1 MDYKWEQFGDEIK
14 QSVQDAVERGDFSR
28 LNQTVNDSVS
38 RAADAISRGMKNGGW
53 YRDSKANGGR
63 NPDPKM
69 NSGRNPDPG
78 MAGSRNRA
86 DAPWNRG
93 GQQNVRPQYPAQSQV
108 RYLKGT
114 SEKIGGV
121 FLAVTGGVFGT
132 VTLAATII
140 MLVMLAV
147 TTAEAATIAGTL
159 ICVFFFLIFAGM
171 FGKGIGMVSL
181 VSRFR
186 SYVKVIGEREFCDL
200 GELATRTGRDLKKIL
215 KDVKKMIGKGWFRQ
229 GHLDE
234 NEKCLIVSEDAWN
247 QYRSTMENI
256 HRQQAEKE
264 AAEERMRQEYDS
276 LTPEI
281 KKVIQTGDE
290 FVKQIREANK
300 AIPGEE
306 ISAKISHMEM
316 LVDKIF
322 DRVEQNPAS
331 VGDIRK
337 LMEYYLPTTIKLLQ
351 AYQDLDAQPVQGE
364 NIISSKKEIEKTLDT
379 LNRAFE
385 KLLDDLF
392 QETAWDVS
400 TDISVLHTMLAQEGL
415 TEDGLK
421 K

>member
-53 YRDSKANGGR
+53 YRDPKANGGR

-215 KDVKKMIGKGWFRQ
+215 KDVKKMITKGWFCQ

-234 NEKCLIVSEDAWN
+234 KESCLMVSEHAWN
-247 QYRSTMENI
+247 QYTALMEDMKQ
-256 HRQQAEKE
+256 RK
-264 AAEERMRQEYDS
+264 AEEQAAQKKMREEYDRLS
-276 LTPEI
+276 PEVQKI
-281 KKVIQTGDE
+281 VQAGDE
-290 FVKQIREANK
+290 YVRRIKAAND
-300 AIPGEE
+300 AIPGEV
-306 ISAKISHMEM
+306 ISAKISRMEL
-316 LVDKIF
+316 LVDRIF
-322 DRVEQNPAS
+322 DRVEQNPDS
-331 VGDIRK
+331 VNDMRR
-337 LMEYYLPTTIKLLQ
+337 MMDYYLPTTMKLLE
-351 AYQDLDAQPVQGE
+351 AYEELDAQPVQGE
-364 NIISSKKEIEKTLDT
+364 NIISSKKEIEDTIDT
-379 LNRAFE
+379 LNIAFE
-385 KLLDDLF
+385 KLLDSLF
-392 QETAWDVS
+392 QDTAWDVS
-400 TDISVLHTMLAQEGL
+400 SDISVLHTMLAQEGL

>member
-53 YRDSKANGGR
+53 YRDPKA
-63 NPDPKM
+63 

-78 MAGSRNRA
+78 MAGSRNGA

-186 SYVKVIGEREFCDL
+186 SYVKGIGEREFCDL

>member
-53 YRDSKANGGR
+53 YRDPKANGGR

-78 MAGSRNRA
+78 MAGSRNGA

-215 KDVKKMIGKGWFRQ
+215 KDVKKMIGKDGSGKGIWMKMRS
-229 GHLDE
+229 
-234 NEKCLIVSEDAWN
+234 VSSSV
-247 QYRSTMENI
+247 RMHGIST
-256 HRQQAEKE
+256 
-264 AAEERMRQEYDS
+264 AARW
-276 LTPEI
+276 
-281 KKVIQTGDE
+281 
-290 FVKQIREANK
+290 
-300 AIPGEE
+300 
-306 ISAKISHMEM
+306 
-316 LVDKIF
+316 KIF
-322 DRVEQNPAS
+322 TGSRQKKKRP
-331 VGDIRK
+331 
-337 LMEYYLPTTIKLLQ
+337 
-351 AYQDLDAQPVQGE
+351 
-364 NIISSKKEIEKTLDT
+364 KKE
-379 LNRAFE
+379 
-385 KLLDDLF
+385 
-392 QETAWDVS
+392 
-400 TDISVLHTMLAQEGL
+400 
-415 TEDGLK
+415 
-421 K
+421 

>member
-1 MDYKWEQFGDEIK
+1 MDHKWEQFGDEIK

-38 RAADAISRGMKNGGW
+38 RAADAISRGMKNGGR
-53 YRDSKANGGR
+53 YRDQ
-63 NPDPKM
+63 NP
-69 NSGRNPDPG
+69 NPG
-78 MAGSRNRA
+78 MAGSGNGAGASLNR
-86 DAPWNRG
+86 P

-121 FLAVTGGVFGT
+121 FLAVTGGVFGI

-140 MLVMLAV
+140 MLVMVAV
-147 TTAEAATIAGTL
+147 TTAGAATIAGTL

-186 SYVKVIGEREFCDL
+186 SYVKVIGEREFYDL
-200 GELATRTGRDLKKIL
+200 GELATRTDRDLKKIL

-234 NEKCLIVSEDAWN
+234 NEKCLIVSEDAWR

-264 AAEERMRQEYDS
+264 AAEERLKQEYDS
-276 LTPEI
+276 LTPEV

-379 LNRAFE
+379 LNAAFE

>member
-53 YRDSKANGGR
+53 YRDPKANGGR

-78 MAGSRNRA
+78 MAGSRNGA

-256 HRQQAEKE
+256 HRQQQERPCIGSNDGERHFQNFLRRGHKNTDVKIRARHAERRPEQAEKRRR
-264 AAEERMRQEYDS
+264 AQRQPKSLPDPSAFARAEVHGNDGLRRLPDAVRTA
-276 LTPEI
+276 L
-281 KKVIQTGDE
+281 
-290 FVKQIREANK
+290 NK
-300 AIPGEE
+300 DADLNDRAIPRYFM
-306 ISAKISHMEM
+306 I
-316 LVDKIF
+316 
-322 DRVEQNPAS
+322 
-331 VGDIRK
+331 
-337 LMEYYLPTTIKLLQ
+337 
-351 AYQDLDAQPVQGE
+351 
-364 NIISSKKEIEKTLDT
+364 
-379 LNRAFE
+379 
-385 KLLDDLF
+385 
-392 QETAWDVS
+392 
-400 TDISVLHTMLAQEGL
+400 
-415 TEDGLK
+415 
-421 K
+421 